1 MAEALAWVARWVG
14 FVALAALI
22 GGFAVDLLVLPA
34 RVLELDSVRGRLRA
48 LRLGSALVVLVA
60 AAGEL
65 LLRAAT
71 MSGGGLGAAVPAV
84 PAVLTRTHFGA
95 AWSARAV
102 ALLALLAPA
111 VARSRAWRSLG
122 ALLALGVA
130 ATVTLTGHA
139 ADRGDV
145 SVTAVLDWAH
155 VVAAS
160 TWAGGLLVLAT
171 LVRRAAPRW
180 PPALLPA
187 VMRRFST
194 LAATC
199 LTVVVLSGAY
209 RALIELPAV
218 DALWRTAYGRVLA
231 AKVLL
236 ATALIACGG
245 VNRYLVLPRLGAGRA
260 TGPAARMFRLGRL
273 ALLGARRAP
282 RPAASR
288 LAAWLLREA
297 ALALAIFWCT
307 AMLVESTPARHAG
320 HAAHAAA
327 SGEPRRVTMAELH
340 AAGGVPSGW
349 LFSPPPGDAA
359 RGRAIF
365 LRLGCVACHRIAEES
380 RPPSAGLG
388 PDLTEAGE
396 HHPAGYLLESVINPD
411 AAIVEG
417 PGYTGA
423 DGRSIMPSYAD
434 RLTVTELVDLVA
446 YLRALRAV
454 SR

>member
-1 MAEALAWVARWVG
+1 MVEALFWVVRWVG

-22 GGFAVDLLVLPA
+22 GGFAVRLLVLPA
-34 RVLELDSVRGRLRA
+34 RALELDSVRRRLRT
-48 LRLGSALVVLVA
+48 LRLGSALVLLLA
-60 AAGEL
+60 AGGEL
-65 LLRAAT
+65 LLRSAT
-71 MSGGGLGAAVPAV
+71 MSGGGLGAAVAAV

-95 AWSARAV
+95 VWSGRAV
-102 ALLALLAPA
+102 ALLALLASA
-111 VARSRAWRSLG
+111 VARSRAWRSLD
-122 ALLALGVA
+122 ALLALCVV

-139 ADRGDV
+139 ADWGDV
-145 SVTAVLDWAH
+145 SVTAAIDWAH

-171 LVRRAAPRW
+171 LVRRAAPGW

-199 LTVVVLSGAY
+199 LAVVVLSGAY
-209 RALIELPAV
+209 RAWVELPAV

-231 AKVLL
+231 VKVLL
-236 ATALIACGG
+236 AAGLIGCGG

-260 TGPAARMFRLGRL
+260 TGLAARMFRLGRL
-273 ALLGARRAP
+273 ALLGAGGGP
-282 RPAASR
+282 RTGAASR
-288 LAAWLLREA
+288 LAAWLLREVT
-297 ALALAIFWCT
+297 LAVAIFWCT

-320 HAAHAAA
+320 HGAHAAV
-327 SGEPRRVTMAELH
+327 SGEPRRVTMAQLH

-359 RGRAIF
+359 RGREIF
-365 LRLGCVACHRIAEES
+365 LRRGCPACHRAAGES
-380 RPPSAGLG
+380 LPPSAGLG
-388 PDLTEAGE
+388 PDLTDAGE
-396 HHPAGYLLESVINPD
+396 HHPPGYLLESVINPD
-411 AAIVEG
+411 AVIIEG

-434 RLTVTELVDLVA
+434 RLTVTELLDLVA
-446 YLRALRAV
+446 YLRTL
-454 SR
+454 

>member
-1 MAEALAWVARWVG
+1 MVEALAWVTRWVG

-22 GGFAVDLLVLPA
+22 GGFGVDLLVLPA
-34 RVLELDSVRGRLRA
+34 RAHELDAARGRLRA
-48 LRLGSALVVLVA
+48 LRLGSALVVLLA
-60 AAGEL
+60 AGGEL

-71 MSGGGLGAAVPAV
+71 MSGGGLGAAAPAV
-84 PAVLTRTHFGA
+84 PAVLTGTHFGA
-95 AWSARAV
+95 VWSARAV

-111 VARSRAWRSLG
+111 LAGSRAWRSLG

-139 ADRGDV
+139 ADWGDV
-145 SVTAVLDWAH
+145 SVTAALDWAH

-180 PPALLPA
+180 PPALLSA

-199 LTVVVLSGAY
+199 LAVVVLSGAY
-209 RALIELPAV
+209 RAWVELPAV

-231 AKVLL
+231 VKVLL
-236 ATALIACGG
+236 AAGLIGCGG

-260 TGPAARMFRLGRL
+260 TGLAARLFRLGRL
-273 ALLGARRAP
+273 ALLGAGGAP
-282 RPAASR
+282 RARAASR

-320 HAAHAAA
+320 HGAHAAVPE
-327 SGEPRRVTMAELH
+327 GPRRVTMAELH

-359 RGRAIF
+359 RGREIF
-365 LRLGCVACHRIAEES
+365 RRLGCVACHRIAGE
-380 RPPSAGLG
+380 PAPSAGLG
-388 PDLTEAGE
+388 PDLTDAGE

-411 AAIVEG
+411 AVIVEE

-423 DGRSIMPSYAD
+423 DGRSIMPGYAD
-434 RLTVTELVDLVA
+434 RLTVTELLDLVA
-446 YLRALRAV
+446 YLRTL
-454 SR
+454 

>member
-1 MAEALAWVARWVG
+1 MAEVFAWLVRWVG
-14 FVALAALI
+14 FVALASLI

-34 RVLELDSVRGRLRA
+34 RAPELDGARGRLRA
-48 LRLGSALVVLVA
+48 LRLGSALVLLLA
-60 AAGEL
+60 AGGEL

-71 MSGGGLGAAVPAV
+71 MSGGGLGGAAPAV

-95 AWSARAV
+95 AWGARVV
-102 ALLALLAPA
+102 ALLALVLPA
-111 VARSRAWRSLG
+111 VAGSRAWRRVG
-122 ALLALGVA
+122 ALLALGAV

-139 ADRGDV
+139 ADWGDV
-145 SVTAVLDWAH
+145 SVTAALDWAH

-160 TWAGGLLVLAT
+160 TWAGGLLVLAA

-180 PPALLPA
+180 PPTILPA
-187 VMRRFST
+187 AMRRFST

-199 LTVVVLSGAY
+199 LAVVVLSGAY
-209 RALIELPAV
+209 RAWVELPAV
-218 DALWRTAYGRVLA
+218 DVLWRTAYGRLLA
-231 AKVLL
+231 VKVLL
-236 ATALIACGG
+236 AAGLIGCGG

-260 TGPAARMFRLGRL
+260 TGLAGRMFRLGRL
-273 ALLGARRAP
+273 ALLGAGRAP
-282 RPAASR
+282 RAAASH

-320 HAAHAAA
+320 HGAHAAA
-327 SGEPRRVTMAELH
+327 SEQPRRVTMAELH

-349 LFSPPPGDAA
+349 LLSPPPGDAA
-359 RGRAIF
+359 RGREIF
-365 LRLGCVACHRIAEES
+365 LRLGCFACHRAAGES
-380 RPPSAGLG
+380 LPPSAGLG
-388 PDLTEAGE
+388 PDLTDAGE

-411 AAIVEG
+411 AVIIEG

-434 RLTVTELVDLVA
+434 RLTVTELLDLVA
-446 YLRALRAV
+446 YLRTL
-454 SR
+454 